1 MVQYRN
7 NLFFDMSLQ
16 SSNGVFRLLDPNDP
30 LVVGSSGLA
39 GAVGE
44 GVSYV
49 PTGLF
54 GLGAVARLVNYID
67 EIPYDKIDAHL
78 VRGESRDVQIKKYV
92 VQSPE
97 LLLTARGG
105 INYTEGV
112 DILESPL
119 AMDAQLN
126 LRDRGAAIFYDLD
139 LLKDE
144 KDKYGY
150 WVGPEIKFWG
160 TLTVAESN
168 LNEIIEQAGKGAVI
182 GGLTRPISG
191 LIGNIRHRWM
201 DEEGEPVEYTGED
214 VEFAPSPVTPGP
226 IPEPADQK
234 EDEYGLPDY
243 YE

>member
-1 MVQYRN
+1 MYKRQ
-7 NLFFDMSLQ
+7 LQ
-16 SSNGVFRLLDPNDP
+16 SREGVFRLLDPNDP
-30 LVVGSSGLA
+30 LVIGSTNLA

-67 EIPYDKIDAHL
+67 EIPYNKLDAQL
-78 VRGESRDVQIKKYV
+78 VRGESRDVEIKKYV

-97 LLLTARGG
+97 LLMTARGG
-105 INYTEGV
+105 ITYEEGV
-112 DILESPL
+112 DIMESPL
-119 AMDAQLN
+119 ALDAQLS
-126 LRDRGAAIFYDLD
+126 LRDLAAAIFYDLD

-150 WVGPEIKFWG
+150 WIGPEIKFWG
-160 TLTVAESN
+160 TLGVAESN
-168 LNEIIEQAGKGAVI
+168 LSEIIDQAGKGAVL

-214 VEFAPSPVTPGP
+214 VEFVPSPVTP
-226 IPEPADQK
+226 ETVPATDEQK
-234 EDEYGLPDY
+234 EDEYALPDY